1 MELLKYI
8 LISIPMISSMT
19 CGIILMVV
27 FYKNLSVTEI
37 PILKTL
43 GGYYLALIALW
54 ITDNLTQK
62 LLGSRIF
69 LLPVLS
75 LLITLSQVCF
85 YHFICYIIPVKKKFN
100 YLQYQMIFVVFVLSY
115 AFIYALFQAKGY
127 QELDVQTF
135 CIQYLSI
142 YITLNTGVYTL
153 LCWRRVY
160 RYHQAKN
167 KRKIQIKRLNWIHLI
182 LVLKSIF
189 TLLFSLKSYSVIVQA
204 ITVFVLSFQHIILTF
219 NMLLEKNRVKIPIAY
234 KTNVLLSSGQIV
246 AVDQMGTLANDV
258 LEATFINSNTRT
270 ENLLTQSDIV
280 NYFTKDKPYIKKDF
294 RLDTLVSHF
303 GVNRTYVSKFI
314 NVTYNCNVSQF
325 INCWRLKE
333 VEHLQATSKENNM
346 EELVVQAGFSDYRH
360 YLRAVHSA
368 EKRQQH

>member
-27 FYKNLSVTEI
+27 FYKNLSVTEV
-37 PILKTL
+37 PILRTL
-43 GGYYLALIALW
+43 GGYYFALIALW
-54 ITDNLTQK
+54 IIDNLTQK
-62 LLGSRIF
+62 LVGSRIF

-75 LLITLSQVCF
+75 LFIALSQVCF

-100 YLQYQMIFVVFVLSY
+100 FLQYEMIFGVFILLY
-115 AFIYALFQAKGY
+115 AFIYALFQTKGF
-127 QELDVQTF
+127 QQLDAQVL
-135 CIQYLSI
+135 CIKYLSI
-142 YITLNTGVYTL
+142 YITLITGVYTI

-160 RYHQAKN
+160 QYHQTKN
-167 KRKIQIKRLNWIHLI
+167 KRKIQIKRLNWIHLL

-189 TLLFSLKSYSVIVQA
+189 TLLFSLRNYSVIVQA

-234 KTNVLLSSGQIV
+234 KTNVMLSSGQIV
-246 AVDQMGTLANDV
+246 AVDQMGTLTNDV
-258 LEATFINSNTRT
+258 LESSFINSNTRT

-280 NYFTKDKPYIKKDF
+280 NYFTKDKPYRKKDF
-294 RLDTLVSHF
+294 RLDTLVNHF

-333 VEHLQATSKENNM
+333 VDHLQATNKENNM
-346 EELVVQAGFSDYRH
+346 EDLVVQAGFSDYRH

-368 EKRQQH
+368 EKRQQN

>member
-37 PILKTL
+37 PILRTL
-43 GGYYLALIALW
+43 GGYYFALIALW

-75 LLITLSQVCF
+75 LFITLSQVCF
-85 YHFICYIIPVKKKFN
+85 YQFISYIVPAKRKRN
-100 YLQYQMIFVVFVLSY
+100 NLQYQIILVVFSLSY
-115 AFIYALFQAKGY
+115 IFIYVLAKTDGIR
-127 QELDVQTF
+127 QLDVQAF
-135 CIQYLSI
+135 CNQYLRI
-142 YITLNTGVYTL
+142 YIILNTGVYTL
-153 LCWRRVY
+153 LCWKRVY
-160 RYHQAKN
+160 QYHQEKN
-167 KRKIQIKRLNWIHLI
+167 KRKIKIKRLNWIHL
-182 LVLKSIF
+182 LLTLKLAF
-189 TLLFSLKSYSVIVQA
+189 TLFFSFNNYSVFVQG
-204 ITVFVLSFQHIILTF
+204 ITVFILSFQHIILTF

-246 AVDQMGTLANDV
+246 SVDQTGTLTNDV
-258 LEATFINSNTRT
+258 LETTFVNPNIRT
-270 ENLLTQSDIV
+270 ENLLTQNDIV
-280 NYFTKDKPYIKKDF
+280 NYFTKDKPYTKNDF
-294 RLDTLVSHF
+294 RLDTLVTHF
-303 GVNRTYVSKFI
+303 GVNRTYISKFI

-333 VEHLQATSKENNM
+333 VEQLQATRKEMNM
-346 EELVVQAGFSDYRH
+346 DDLVIQAGFSDYRH

-368 EKRQQH
+368 EKRLKH